1 MTRASTGGPVPELP
15 GWHGP
20 RPGAV
25 PPTREAV
32 DEWLVAYVRA
42 WQRYDPADIG
52 DLFTEDATW
61 WQPFGIRA
69 QGRDRIVAEWM
80 AEQHLDEPGGYG
92 GRYECIAVDGDLAVC
107 HGRTEFVDP
116 TSGERR
122 GRFDNLWV
130 LRFGPDGRCAEF
142 HEWYAP
148 EPAPAGDA
156 APPGAESPRRD
167 SNP

>member
-1 MTRASTGGPVPELP
+1 
-15 GWHGP
+15 
-20 RPGAV
+20 V
-25 PPTREAV
+25 PPTRQAV

-52 DLFTEDATW
+52 NLFTEDATW
-61 WQPFGIRA
+61 WQPFGVRA

-148 EPAPAGDA
+148 EPVPAGDA